1 MMLVAEWVKRMSR
14 RRLSVTALA
23 VISLAGLAAG
33 LLLARGSGAEPVVK
47 GRTGVLASGRF
58 TSIEW
63 PTSGKAMIVRKADG
77 SMKLELRNLQTQ
89 EAPELFL
96 FIAPTN
102 GSGGERRKI
111 ADLRAVT
118 GNQEYNLP
126 ADVARNLHQAVIIWC
141 GACNKAWGSAHLRL
155 T

>member
-1 MMLVAEWVKRMSR
+1 M
-14 RRLSVTALA
+14 
-23 VISLAGLAAG
+23 AGLAAG
-33 LLLARGSGAEPVVK
+33 LFLASGSGAESTAK
-47 GRTGVLASGRF
+47 GRSGVLASGRF
-58 TSIEW
+58 SSIEW
-63 PTSGKAMIVRKADG
+63 PTSGTARIVRKSDG
-77 SMKLELRNLQTQ
+77 SLKLQLRNLQTQ

-102 GSGGERRKI
+102 GTGGERRKI

-126 ADVARNLHQAVIIWC
+126 ANVARNLHQAVIIWC

>member
-1 MMLVAEWVKRMSR
+1 MSR
-14 RRLSVTALA
+14 RRLSVTAL
-23 VISLAGLAAG
+23 VLISMAGLAAG
-33 LLLARGSGAEPVVK
+33 LLLARGSGAEPVAK
-47 GRTGVLASGRF
+47 GRAGVLASGRF
-58 TSIEW
+58 SSIEW
-63 PTSGKAMIVRKADG
+63 PTSGTARIVRTSGG
-77 SMKLELRNLQTQ
+77 SLKLQLKNLQTQ

-102 GSGGERRKI
+102 GTGGERRKI

-126 ADVARNLHQAVIIWC
+126 ANVARNLHQAVIIWC